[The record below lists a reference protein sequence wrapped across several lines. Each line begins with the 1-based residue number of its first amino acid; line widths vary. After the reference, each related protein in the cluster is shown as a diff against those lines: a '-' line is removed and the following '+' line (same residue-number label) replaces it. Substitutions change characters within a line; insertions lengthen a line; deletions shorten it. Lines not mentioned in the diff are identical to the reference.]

1 MSKKIIL
8 DCDPGHD
15 DAVAIMLAAASEKIE
30 ILGITCVGGN
40 STLENTQLNALKVC
54 SLIGKKDIKIYAG
67 AGKPI
72 EYDLV
77 TAAHVHGK
85 SGLDIE
91 GDPIKIDTNHKIE
104 DLNAIDF
111 IIKTCHDSIDDIY
124 ICPTGPLTN
133 IAKVFDK
140 DPSTINKLKSLY
152 IMGGIGEGKGNI
164 THHAEFNFWVDPD
177 AADVVLNSN
186 IKVHL
191 IAWDTTQIYGY
202 INKENFEELEKINSS
217 LSQFSIDIQQKALQY
232 YKIKYNEYKIDL
244 ADPLAMAAFI
254 DSKIVTE
261 YKNCEIKMILNGLKR
276 GKDIVSFTKKGN
288 IKLASKISREKFLN
302 TLKKSLV

>member
-1 MSKKIIL
+1 MKLII
-8 DCDPGHD
+8 DTDPGTD
-15 DAVAIMLAAASEKIE
+15 DAVAILIALAHFTDDEL
-30 ILGITCVGGN
+30 LGITTVAGN
-40 STLENTQLNALKVC
+40 VDLQQATQNALYTVELCNKCIPVYKGSSGPIKRILETSKFFHGKDGLGDTGPYIPKLKEQKENAINKIV
-54 SLIGKKDIKIYAG
+54 SLINSN
-67 AGKPI
+67 PNEI
-72 EYDLV
+72 E
-77 TAAHVHGK
+77 
-85 SGLDIE
+85 I
-91 GDPIKIDTNHKIE
+91 I
-104 DLNAIDF
+104 AI
-111 IIKTCHDSIDDIY
+111 
-124 ICPTGPLTN
+124 GPLTN

-232 YKIKYNEYKIDL
+232 YKIKYNEYKVDL

>member
-1 MSKKIIL
+1 MRKVII
-8 DCDPGHD
+8 DTDTATD
-15 DAVAIMLAAASEKIE
+15 DAIAIIMALKHNNFDVKAITTVAGNVELQQATQNALYTVELCNKNIPVYKGSSGPIKRKLETSKFFHGKDGLGDTGPYIPKLKEQKENAINKIVSLINANPNEIE
-30 ILGITCVGGN
+30 II
-40 STLENTQLNALKVC
+40 
-54 SLIGKKDIKIYAG
+54 
-67 AGKPI
+67 
-72 EYDLV
+72 
-77 TAAHVHGK
+77 
-85 SGLDIE
+85 
-91 GDPIKIDTNHKIE
+91 
-104 DLNAIDF
+104 AI
-111 IIKTCHDSIDDIY
+111 
-124 ICPTGPLTN
+124 GPLTN
-133 IAKVFDK
+133 IAKVFDE

-177 AADVVLNSN
+177 AADLVLNSN
-186 IKVHL
+186 IKIHL

-202 INKENFEELEKINSS
+202 INKENFEELKKINSS

-232 YKIKYNEYKIDL
+232 YKIKYNEYKVDL

-261 YKNCEIKMILNGLKR
+261 YKNCEIKMILNGLER

>member
-1 MSKKIIL
+1 MRKIII
-8 DCDPGHD
+8 DTDTATD
-15 DAVAIMLAAASEKIE
+15 DAIAIIMALKYNDFDVKAITTVAGNVDLKQATQNALYTVELCNKNIPVYKGSAEPLKRKLETSKFFHGKDGLGDTGPYIPKLKEQKENAINKIVSLINANPNEIE
-30 ILGITCVGGN
+30 II
-40 STLENTQLNALKVC
+40 
-54 SLIGKKDIKIYAG
+54 
-67 AGKPI
+67 
-72 EYDLV
+72 
-77 TAAHVHGK
+77 
-85 SGLDIE
+85 
-91 GDPIKIDTNHKIE
+91 
-104 DLNAIDF
+104 AI
-111 IIKTCHDSIDDIY
+111 
-124 ICPTGPLTN
+124 GPLTN

-232 YKIKYNEYKIDL
+232 YKIKYNEYKVDL

-261 YKNCEIKMILNGLKR
+261 YKNCEIKMILNGLER

>member
-1 MSKKIIL
+1 LRKIII
-8 DCDPGHD
+8 DTDTATD
-15 DAVAIMLAAASEKIE
+15 DAIAIIMALKHNNFDVKAITTVAGNVDLEQATQNALYTVELCNKNIPVYKGSSGPIKRKLETSKFFHGKDGLGDTGPYIPKLKEQKENAINKIVSLINTNPNEIE
-30 ILGITCVGGN
+30 II
-40 STLENTQLNALKVC
+40 
-54 SLIGKKDIKIYAG
+54 
-67 AGKPI
+67 
-72 EYDLV
+72 
-77 TAAHVHGK
+77 
-85 SGLDIE
+85 
-91 GDPIKIDTNHKIE
+91 
-104 DLNAIDF
+104 AI
-111 IIKTCHDSIDDIY
+111 
-124 ICPTGPLTN
+124 GPLTN

-232 YKIKYNEYKIDL
+232 YKIKYNEYKVDL

-261 YKNCEIKMILNGLKR
+261 YKNCEIKMILNGLER

>member
-1 MSKKIIL
+1 MRKVII
-8 DCDPGHD
+8 DTDTATD
-15 DAVAIMLAAASEKIE
+15 DAIAIIMALKHNNFDVKAITTVAGNVDLEQATQNALYTVELCNKNIPVYKGSSGPIKRKLETSKFFHGKDGLGDTGPYIPKLKEQKENAINKIVSLINSNPNEIE
-30 ILGITCVGGN
+30 II
-40 STLENTQLNALKVC
+40 
-54 SLIGKKDIKIYAG
+54 
-67 AGKPI
+67 
-72 EYDLV
+72 
-77 TAAHVHGK
+77 
-85 SGLDIE
+85 
-91 GDPIKIDTNHKIE
+91 
-104 DLNAIDF
+104 AI
-111 IIKTCHDSIDDIY
+111 
-124 ICPTGPLTN
+124 GPLTN

-232 YKIKYNEYKIDL
+232 YKIKYNEYKVDL

-261 YKNCEIKMILNGLKR
+261 YKNCEIKMILNGLER

>member
-1 MSKKIIL
+1 MRKVII
-8 DCDPGHD
+8 DTDTATD
-15 DAVAIMLAAASEKIE
+15 DAIAIIMALKHNNFDVKAITTVAGNVDLQQATQNALYTVELCNKNIPVYKGSSGPIKRKLETSKFFHGKDGLGDTGPYIPKLKEQKENAINKIVSLINSNPNEIE
-30 ILGITCVGGN
+30 II
-40 STLENTQLNALKVC
+40 
-54 SLIGKKDIKIYAG
+54 
-67 AGKPI
+67 
-72 EYDLV
+72 
-77 TAAHVHGK
+77 
-85 SGLDIE
+85 
-91 GDPIKIDTNHKIE
+91 
-104 DLNAIDF
+104 AI
-111 IIKTCHDSIDDIY
+111 
-124 ICPTGPLTN
+124 GPLTN
-133 IAKVFDK
+133 IAKVFDE

-177 AADVVLNSN
+177 AADLVLNSN

-202 INKENFEELEKINSS
+202 INKENFEELKKINSS

-232 YKIKYNEYKIDL
+232 YKIKYNEYKVDL

-261 YKNCEIKMILNGLKR
+261 YKNCEIKMILNGLER